1 MNLGLGN
8 KRALV
13 LGSTS
18 GIGRGIAATL
28 IAEGAMVAISGRRQP
43 RVDAVAAELGA
54 AAGVAIDLEEP
65 GAGAAVVNGAV
76 EALGGVDVLV
86 TNCGG
91 PPRGGFLSID
101 DAAWERTFRGLWMSA
116 VDAIRAALPPM
127 IERGW
132 GRIILITSSTGR
144 EPIGGLTLSNG
155 FRPGLHG
162 LANSISKEVAPSG
175 VTVNAL
181 MPGTIDTDR
190 IAELGVDRADLVAA
204 IPAGRLG
211 RTDEIGAVAAF
222 LASEQAGYLTGQAI
236 AVDGGRMSGI

>member
-1 MNLGLGN
+1 MNLGLEG

-18 GIGRGIAATL
+18 GIGRGIAAAL
-28 IAEGAMVAISGRRQP
+28 IAEGADVAVSGRDP
-43 RVDAVAAELGA
+43 RRTATAAAHLGA
-54 AAGVAIDLEEP
+54 AASVPIDLEEP
-65 GAGAAVVNGAV
+65 GAGAEAVA
-76 EALGGVDVLV
+76 EATEVLGGLDVLV

-91 PPRGGFLSID
+91 PPRGRFVDID
-101 DAAWERTFRGLWMSA
+101 AGAWERAFRGLWMSA
-116 VDAIRAALPPM
+116 VGAIRAALPPM

-144 EPIGGLTLSNG
+144 EPIAGLTLSNA

-162 LANSISKEVAPSG
+162 LANSISKEVARHG

-181 MPGTIDTDR
+181 MPGTIDTAR
-190 IAELGVDRADLVAA
+190 LAELGTSRDDLVAQ

-211 RTDEIGAVAAF
+211 TVAEIGAMAAF
-222 LASEQAGYLTGQAI
+222 LASEQAAYLTGQAI